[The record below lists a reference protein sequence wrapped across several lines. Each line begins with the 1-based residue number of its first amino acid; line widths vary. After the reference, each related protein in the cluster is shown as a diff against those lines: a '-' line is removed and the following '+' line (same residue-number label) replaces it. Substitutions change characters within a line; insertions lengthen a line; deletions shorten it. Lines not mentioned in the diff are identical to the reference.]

1 MITKMRGFTLIETLL
16 ALAILAV
23 LSAAAVMVLQNVIR
37 ADGLTREKSFSRS
50 PPSSAPFARSPT
62 MSRTSFP
69 VAPETA
75 TRFSLP
81 DRFQLQSDDWGLAF
95 SRSGWPNLLGILPR
109 SEIQNVSYQRLRQQ
123 QLERLSFD
131 QQDPL
136 TGSQPTVRVV
146 LREVTAFRLR
156 FYADGRWQETWDR
169 SQTLPQGLEITLTLA
184 NSGEITRLF
193 LLTPG
198 GSQ

>member
-1 MITKMRGFTLIETLL
+1 MTRGKMHGFTLVEMLL
-16 ALAILAV
+16 ALAILAA
-23 LSAAAVMVLQNVIR
+23 LSIAAMAVLQNVLR
-37 ADGLTREKSFSRS
+37 ADSLTREKTLHVEALQRTFSQMAADFNQIIPRRS
-50 PPSSAPFARSPT
+50 RESASLFFAG
-62 MSRTSFP
+62 
-69 VAPETA
+69 
-75 TRFSLP
+75 
-81 DRFQLQSDDWGLAF
+81 RFQLNSDDWAIAF
-95 SRSGWPNLLGILPR
+95 SRNGWPNPLGMLPR
-109 SEIQNVSYQRLRQQ
+109 SEIQNVSYRLRQQ

-136 TGSQPTVRVV
+136 TGSQPTVRVL

-169 SQTLPQGLEITLTLA
+169 PQRLPQGLEITLTLA

-198 GSQ
+198 GGQ

>member
-1 MITKMRGFTLIETLL
+1 M
-16 ALAILAV
+16 LAV

-37 ADGLTREKSFSRS
+37 ADGLTREKSQQIAALQRAFRQI
-50 PPSSAPFARSPT
+50 ADDVT
-62 MSRTSFP
+62 HIIP

-81 DRFQLQSDDWGLAF
+81 DVSSCRATTGGWAF
-95 SRSGWPNLLGILPR
+95 SRSGWPNPLGILPR
-109 SEIQNVSYQRLRQQ
+109 SEIQNVSYRLRQQ

>member
-1 MITKMRGFTLIETLL
+1 
-16 ALAILAV
+16 
-23 LSAAAVMVLQNVIR
+23 
-37 ADGLTREKSFSRS
+37 
-50 PPSSAPFARSPT
+50 

-75 TRFSLP
+75 TRFLCRTFP
-81 DRFQLQSDDWGLAF
+81 VAERRLGAGLQPQRLAE
-95 SRSGWPNLLGILPR
+95 PAGILPR
-109 SEIQNVSYQRLRQQ
+109 SEIQNVSYRLRQQ

-184 NSGEITRLF
+184 NSGRSPACFYSPREAASEKSATRRRAPDGAVHPL
-193 LLTPG
+193 P
-198 GSQ
+198 

>member
-1 MITKMRGFTLIETLL
+1 MRVQQPREDRLRAGRQIRRHRAQAP
-16 ALAILAV
+16 AL
-23 LSAAAVMVLQNVIR
+23 
-37 ADGLTREKSFSRS
+37 
-50 PPSSAPFARSPT
+50 
-62 MSRTSFP
+62 P
-69 VAPETA
+69 VFDCP
-75 TRFSLP
+75 
-81 DRFQLQSDDWGLAF
+81 
-95 SRSGWPNLLGILPR
+95 I
-109 SEIQNVSYQRLRQQ
+109 VRQQ

-136 TGSQPTVRVV
+136 TGSQPTVRVL

-169 SQTLPQGLEITLTLA
+169 PQRLPQGLEITLTLA

-198 GSQ
+198 GGQ